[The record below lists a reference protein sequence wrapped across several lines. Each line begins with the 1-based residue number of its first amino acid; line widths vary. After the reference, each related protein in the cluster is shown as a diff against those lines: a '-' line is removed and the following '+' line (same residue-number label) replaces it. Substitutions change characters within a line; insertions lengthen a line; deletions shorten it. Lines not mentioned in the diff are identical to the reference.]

1 MPDVDLRAI
10 FSPEHGISG
19 VLDTTQIDEAR
30 DKATGVRV
38 YSVYGATDAA
48 RRPSPEVLKGLDAV
62 VFDIQDAGV
71 RWYTYETT
79 LGYFLEACA
88 AAKLPL
94 IVLDRP
100 NPITGAFVQGSV
112 SDPNGHES
120 FVNYHPIPI
129 RHAMTMGEL
138 ALLFNSERKIGAEL
152 VGCANAGMAT
162 GRLV

>member
-1 MPDVDLRAI
+1 MPDVELRAI

-19 VLDTTQIDEAR
+19 TLDTTRIDEAR
-30 DKATGVRV
+30 DQATGVPRLQRLRRHRCRP
-38 YSVYGATDAA
+38 AA
-48 RRPSPEVLKGLDAV
+48 FAGVLKGLDAV

-100 NPITGAFVQGSV
+100 NPITGAFVQGAV
-112 SDPNGHES
+112 S
-120 FVNYHPIPI
+120 IA
-129 RHAMTMGEL
+129 RTTR
-138 ALLFNSERKIGAEL
+138 AL
-152 VGCANAGMAT
+152 
-162 GRLV
+162 